1 MTTSQPMTWRPVHR
15 LEACDAT
22 QSVEHRGRAFESAR
36 VSQIRLPALRTSKN
50 ERASN
55 AGIMV
60 RCLEYVSC
68 SGCG

>member
-1 MTTSQPMTWRPVHR
+1 MTTSQPMTWWPVHR

-22 QSVEHRGRAFESAR
+22 QSVEHRGRPFEFR
-36 VSQIRLPALRTSKN
+36 PCQPIRLPALRTGKN

-60 RCLEYVSC
+60 RCLRYVFV
-68 SGCG
+68 